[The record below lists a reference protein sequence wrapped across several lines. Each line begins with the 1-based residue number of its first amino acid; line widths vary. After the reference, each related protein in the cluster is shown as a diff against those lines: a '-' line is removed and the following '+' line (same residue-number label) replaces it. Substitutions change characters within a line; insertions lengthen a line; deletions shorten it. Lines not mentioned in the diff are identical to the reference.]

1 MGNDFT
7 AGMAEAMQMTR
18 DGRVSETTALIQ
30 RLLGGGAAADARPA
44 PASQPAFPPRAPQ
57 AAPRHAPPAGP
68 RTGLRE
74 TLRRLAARKT
84 ALDAEIVPGVG
95 PAAIPDGAR
104 YEAGSFHDVHGARD
118 YRLYVPAAPAPSS
131 EGRPLLVMLHGCT
144 QTPDDFARGTRMNA
158 AAEEAGCVV
167 LYPAQPSSANPNRC
181 WNWFRP
187 EDQRRD
193 AGEPALIAGMV
204 RSVIAAKH
212 VDPGRVYVAG
222 LSAGG
227 AAAAVLGTEY
237 PDVFAAVGVH
247 SGLPHG
253 AARDVGSA
261 LAAMRQG
268 ARGAA
273 SPRPV
278 RMIVFHG
285 DADRTVSPAN
295 AEALAA
301 QAAMGAPDPKVEI
314 DAGDSNGRNFSRMR
328 IAAEGRGLVESWTLH
343 GAGHAWSGGDASGSH
358 TDARGPDASREML
371 RFFLQVTF
379 PRS

>member
-1 MGNDFT
+1 MPGPS
-7 AGMAEAMQMTR
+7 R
-18 DGRVSETTALIQ
+18 
-30 RLLGGGAAADARPA
+30 RPSRRFR
-44 PASQPAFPPRAPQ
+44 PSAPQ
-57 AAPRHAPPAGP
+57 AAPRRAPPAGP

-253 AARDVGSA
+253 AARDIGSA

-268 ARGAA
+268 ARSRTTA
-273 SPRPV
+273 RPV

-301 QAAMGAPDPKVEI
+301 QAAMGAPDPKVKL
-314 DAGDSNGRNFSRMR
+314 DAGDVERPRLQPDADR
-328 IAAEGRGLVESWTLH
+328 GRGTRTGRELDAFRRRARLVGRRRVRQPHRRARSRRQPRDAALLPAGLTQPHCPWLP
-343 GAGHAWSGGDASGSH
+343 GA
-358 TDARGPDASREML
+358 
-371 RFFLQVTF
+371 
-379 PRS
+379 